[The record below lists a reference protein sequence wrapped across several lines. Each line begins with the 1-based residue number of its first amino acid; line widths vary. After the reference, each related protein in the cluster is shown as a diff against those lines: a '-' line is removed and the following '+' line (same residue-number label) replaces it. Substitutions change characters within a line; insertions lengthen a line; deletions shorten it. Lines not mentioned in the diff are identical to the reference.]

1 MIRLIVLLALLAT
14 QAAVAAEHP
23 AALIGHW
30 FGQGEPNDR
39 SEMWLGNA
47 SANGDFAVQ
56 FRTCRK
62 GQKGI
67 KASDL
72 FQKGTWW
79 FQDGIEYV
87 QITMSGGRIVFN
99 ETPYKM
105 LFQDGKHQ
113 TYSMPS
119 GFVFKSSRVDANF
132 KMPPCELVS

>member
-1 MIRLIVLLALLAT
+1 MIRSIVLLVLLAT
-14 QAAVAAEHP
+14 QTAAAAEHP
-23 AALIGHW
+23 PYLIGHW
-30 FGQGEPNDR
+30 FGQGEPDDR

-47 SANGDFAVQ
+47 GANGDFAVQ

-62 GQKGI
+62 G

-87 QITMSGGRIVFN
+87 QITLSGGRVVFD

-105 LFQDGKHQ
+105 LFHDGKHQ

-119 GFVFKSSRVDANF
+119 GFVFKSSRVDTNF
-132 KMPPCELVS
+132 RMPPCELVS